1 MQPIADPSTKRFL
14 ALLLA
19 PVFLLIKSKL
29 GIEVP
34 ETVQDL
40 LIVAVISYIGGS
52 HWKAA
57 AIAKAEAQA
66 STAAGDVKSV
76 DDAAKVLAPAPA
88 PEVKP

>member
-1 MQPIADPSTKRFL
+1 MNPSDPGTKRFL

-19 PVFLLIKSKL
+19 PLFLLVKSKL

-40 LIVAVISYIGGS
+40 LLVSIITYVGGS

-57 AIAKAEAQA
+57 AVAKAEASA
-66 STAAGDVKSV
+66 ATAAGSV
-76 DDAAKVLAPAPA
+76 TTVQDAAAVLAPA

>member
-1 MQPIADPSTKRFL
+1 MNPSDPSTKRFL

-19 PVFLLIKSKL
+19 PLFLLIKSKL

-40 LIVAVISYIGGS
+40 LLVSIITYVGGS

-57 AIAKAEAQA
+57 AVEKAKVAAEV
-66 STAAGDVKSV
+66 AAAPVLTV
-76 DDAAKVLAPAPA
+76 QDAAKVLAPAP
-88 PEVKP
+88 EVKP